1 MKIQDLARTAVSV
14 PPETSVLEAIRVMQ
28 QHRVSSVAVTREGWM
43 DGIFTLRD
51 VARKVVLENLD
62 PRTTPLEG
70 VMSRDIVWAFG
81 STEVREALKLMLERG
96 IHHLPIV
103 DDEGK
108 LQGIVSFQY
117 LLRDKIDALEFQ
129 VGTLDQFIR
138 NNGYS

>member
-1 MKIQDLARTAVSV
+1 MKIQDIARKAVSV
-14 PPETSVLEAIRVMQ
+14 SPETTVVDAIRVMQ
-28 QHRVSSVAVTREGWM
+28 RHGVSSVAVTRDGWM

-51 VARKVVLENLD
+51 VARKVVVENLD
-62 PRTTPLEG
+62 PQTTPLEG
-70 VMSRDIVWAFG
+70 VMTREIVWAFG
-81 STEVREALKLMLERG
+81 SVEVREALKLMIEHG

-103 DDEGK
+103 DEEGK

-117 LLRDKIDALEFQ
+117 LLRDKIDNLEIQ